1 MADKLLEGDTALVT
15 GGAAGIGKATAIA
28 LAREGARVVL
38 TDVVA
43 ESGSQV
49 ADALTRDGHDA
60 RFIESDL
67 SLREAPDRLFDQALA
82 ALGKISVFVHAAS
95 PPRRAQDTV
104 MKVDDETWDR
114 LVAVN
119 LTAGF
124 KLGRRIGQHMVDTKT
139 KGRMLYLTSLHAE
152 IPRRLP
158 HYSASKAGMTMV
170 MKELAYQ
177 LGRHGIRVNA
187 IAPGAI
193 GGGTGFKADPSL
205 VQKIPLGR
213 IGTGEDIA
221 TMAVALLS
229 ERFGGYV
236 TGSTIRVDGGLGLI
250 SWFDPAE

>member
-1 MADKLLEGDTALVT
+1 
-15 GGAAGIGKATAIA
+15 
-28 LAREGARVVL
+28 
-38 TDVVA
+38 
-43 ESGSQV
+43 
-49 ADALTRDGHDA
+49 
-60 RFIESDL
+60 
-67 SLREAPDRLFDQALA
+67 
-82 ALGKISVFVHAAS
+82 
-95 PPRRAQDTV
+95 
-104 MKVDDETWDR
+104 
-114 LVAVN
+114 
-119 LTAGF
+119 
-124 KLGRRIGQHMVDTKT
+124 MVDTKT
-139 KGRMLYLTSLHAE
+139 KGRMLYMTSLHAE

-158 HYSASKAGMTMV
+158 HYSASKAGLTMV

-193 GGGTGFKADPSL
+193 GGGTGFAADPSL